1 MRNVSLRE
9 LLLCVTD
16 AIEAIP
22 LKGVM
27 IVTLEAMKP
36 EVLEGIRA
44 DDTTGKPVGMIERI
58 VKKKDTLQD
67 LLLQRKDKEMIHIG
81 EAEALTWRGQ
91 THLVVKERSY
101 VLSVMILNIWQ
112 GSVKTLFATDTTP
125 ESTDAITV
133 PM

>member
-1 MRNVSLRE
+1 MSLRE

-44 DDTTGKPVGMIERI
+44 DDTTGKPVGMIGG
-58 VKKKDTLQD
+58 VAKKEDTLQD
-67 LLLQRKDKEMIHIG
+67 LPCKE
-81 EAEALTWRGQ
+81 
-91 THLVVKERSY
+91 
-101 VLSVMILNIWQ
+101 
-112 GSVKTLFATDTTP
+112 KTK
-125 ESTDAITV
+125 
-133 PM
+133 